1 VRGLNGSSARVGRW
15 IARAPTLTDRPFT
28 RTNDPIRSLLQLS
41 TLIGGK
47 QLSREFQV
55 HVNKEI
61 L

>member
-1 VRGLNGSSARVGRW
+1 
-15 IARAPTLTDRPFT
+15 LTDRPFT